1 MGFAKNTEAM
11 TSDAIRDSYNQITE
25 TRLNLIDSAVIALK
39 ETRAKLDA
47 LLAEERALSHWL
59 TKLADKKVDEQPD
72 EQPEAVTHQS
82 FEAKFL
88 DELAMERYECNH
100 TV

>member
-11 TSDAIRDSYNQITE
+11 TSVAIRDSYNQITA
-25 TRLNLIDSAVIALK
+25 TRHNLIDSAVIALK
-39 ETRAKLDA
+39 ETRAKIAELQ
-47 LLAEERALSHWL
+47 AEERELNYWL
-59 TKLADKKVDEQPD
+59 TKLADKKVDKKVD
-72 EQPEAVTHQS
+72 EQPEAKSYQS